1 MIIFTLD
8 IETQNYPIIT
18 LVEGL
23 PHDSFSL
30 VSCGT
35 ALGGIVVITSNSII
49 YVDQSSRRV
58 ALPLNGWAPRISDVP
73 TPALLPED
81 QSRDVAL
88 EGCRALFV
96 DERTIFLILRNG
108 TVYPV
113 EIVVD
118 GKTVSRL
125 KMAPALAQTT
135 IPSIVK
141 TLGEGLLFIGST
153 VGPSVLLRAAHVVEE
168 IEEGHADTAP
178 TAVVHD
184 DAMDYD
190 DDDGRSTYILLSRLC
205 LTSHLDIYGGSKSTP
220 GPSPNGVHDARGA
233 AKKTK
238 TVIHLSLRDSL
249 PAYGPIASMAF
260 SLARNGVS
268 LRISCASILLHSH
281 FTSRIVQYLNW

>member
-35 ALGGIVVITSNSII
+35 ALGGVVVITSNSII

-58 ALPLNGWAPRISDVP
+58 ALPLNGWASRTSDVP

-81 QSRDVAL
+81 QTRDLTL
-88 EGCRALFV
+88 EGCRASFV
-96 DERTIFLILRNG
+96 DDRTIFLILQDG

-113 EIVVD
+113 EIIVD

-135 IPSIVK
+135 VPSIVK
-141 TLGEGLLFIGST
+141 TLGEGHLFIGST

-168 IEEGHADTAP
+168 IEESRVDTAP

-184 DAMDYD
+184 DDMDYD
-190 DDDGRSTYILLSRLC
+190 DDDGWFMPILR
-205 LTSHLDIYGGSKSTP
+205 GSF
-220 GPSPNGVHDARGA
+220 N
-233 AKKTK
+233 
-238 TVIHLSLRDSL
+238 LNNQLRH
-249 PAYGPIASMAF
+249 IWRF
-260 SLARNGVS
+260 
-268 LRISCASILLHSH
+268 
-281 FTSRIVQYLNW
+281 